1 MEDAGYSLSEGE
13 LSQFT
18 GTSQYYQHPLGV
30 LITDGVHY
38 MAERGRAYWLIDV
51 IAIWQLHPR
60 IYQDPMLQQ
69 IQFWT
74 LTVNDDRSAQLICER
89 DSEDIVVT
97 QRIPFTDFPLKK
109 LRLYFQDGVI
119 LLPSEY

>member
-1 MEDAGYSLSEGE
+1 MEDAGYPLSEGE

-38 MAERGRAYWLIDV
+38 VAERGGAYWLIDV

-89 DSEDIVVT
+89 DSDDIAVS
-97 QRIPFTDFPLKK
+97 QRIPFTDFPLKT

>member
-1 MEDAGYSLSEGE
+1 MEDTGYPLSEGE

-30 LITDGVHY
+30 LYTDGVHY
-38 MAERGRAYWLIDV
+38 MAERGGAYWLLDV

-60 IYQDPMLQQ
+60 ISQDPMLRQ

-89 DSEDIVVT
+89 DSDDIVVT
-97 QRIPFTDFPLKK
+97 QRIPFTDFPLKT